1 MMREEKEAYEAYL
14 DRLSMPPCPRKLP
27 DDEIEAYNLDHP
39 LPTED
44 EINRILKG
52 AQQ

>member
-1 MMREEKEAYEAYL
+1 MTNKKKEAYEAYL
-14 DRLSMPPCPRKLP
+14 DRLSMAPCPVKLP
-27 DDEIEAYNLDHP
+27 DDEIEAYNLKHP

-44 EINRILKG
+44 EINRILKE